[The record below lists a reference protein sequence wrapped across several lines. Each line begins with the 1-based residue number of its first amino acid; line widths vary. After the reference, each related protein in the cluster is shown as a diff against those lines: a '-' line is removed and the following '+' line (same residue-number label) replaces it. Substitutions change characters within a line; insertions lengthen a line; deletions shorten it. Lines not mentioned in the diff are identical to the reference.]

1 MDIFVTTR
9 ALADRA
15 SASANDFADDV
26 KKLWRASRVVCLGI
40 VGVGVLR
47 AVGPALV
54 LQTLGK
60 FVNAAIGA
68 RGVGV
73 VTGEVHGYF
82 WTMLAFI
89 VVTFASFVAAR
100 KFTGLA
106 ESIIRRLVAVLEPL
120 SLLAIAW
127 PMLEGALSWVLILF
141 LIRIPVKRPVPVAV
155 LSAGICIV
163 SLLTV
168 GDVLA
173 FTAART
179 MTIGSMLTVGGA
191 SLLFGLSVAAR
202 PYMSKLLT

>member
-1 MDIFVTTR
+1 M
-9 ALADRA
+9 
-15 SASANDFADDV
+15 
-26 KKLWRASRVVCLGI
+26 CLGI
-40 VGVGVLR
+40 ISVGVLR

-89 VVTFASFVAAR
+89 VVTFAAFVAVR

-106 ESIIRRLVAVLEPL
+106 ESVIRRLVAVLEPL